1 MTTRA
6 QPFEQLLL
14 ESIDEGLSV
23 LGNEPC
29 QALYQYLLTIC
40 SLPREE
46 IPGRVSDFVAGLR
59 KSLGGASKV
68 IERIILRKLFQK
80 TGSSFRET
88 IDTEFTE
95 YIADGAY
102 PDARNSVW
110 RHLSQT
116 PIADEIDWKS
126 IPPGMVLKTQ
136 QCVQVRHLKG
146 YLSLTIF

>member
-1 MTTRA
+1 MSARS

-14 ESIDEGLSV
+14 DSVDEALSI

-46 IPGRVSDFVAGLR
+46 IPSRVADFVAGLR

-68 IERIILRKLFQK
+68 IERMILRKLFQK
-80 TGSSFRET
+80 TGSSFKET

-95 YIADGAY
+95 YVADAKRRY
-102 PDARNSVW
+102 EILSH
-110 RHLSQT
+110 RHGVAEDSSDPLRS
-116 PIADEIDWKS
+116 KK
-126 IPPGMVLKTQ
+126 G
-136 QCVQVRHLKG
+136 QVT
-146 YLSLTIF
+146 S

>member
-1 MTTRA
+1 MSTRL

-14 ESIDEGLSV
+14 ECIDEGLSV

-29 QALYQYLLTIC
+29 QALYQYLLTIF
-40 SLPREE
+40 SLPRED
-46 IPGRVSDFVAGLR
+46 IPGRVPDFVAGLR

-95 YIADGAY
+95 YVA
-102 PDARNSVW
+102 DARQRYEILSH
-110 RHLSQT
+110 RHGIVEDST
-116 PIADEIDWKS
+116 DSTRSK
-126 IPPGMVLKTQ
+126 
-136 QCVQVRHLKG
+136 KG
-146 YLSLTIF
+146 QITG

>member
-1 MTTRA
+1 MSARN

-14 ESIDEGLSV
+14 ECIDEGLSI
-23 LGNEPC
+23 LGNEPR
-29 QALYQYLLTIC
+29 QALYQYLLTMC

-46 IPGRVSDFVAGLR
+46 IPGRVMDFAAGLR

-95 YIADGAY
+95 YVADAKRRY
-102 PDARNSVW
+102 EIVTH
-110 RHLSQT
+110 RHGVTEAST
-116 PIADEIDWKS
+116 DPVGSK
-126 IPPGMVLKTQ
+126 
-136 QCVQVRHLKG
+136 KG
-146 YLSLTIF
+146 QITG

>member
-1 MTTRA
+1 MTTRV
-6 QPFEQLLL
+6 QPFESLLL
-14 ESIDEGLSV
+14 ECIDEGLSV

-46 IPGRVSDFVAGLR
+46 IPNRVADFVAGLR

-88 IDTEFTE
+88 VDTEFTE
-95 YIADGAY
+95 YVADAKRRY
-102 PDARNSVW
+102 EILSH
-110 RHLSQT
+110 RHVVAEDSTYSTSSKKGQT
-116 PIADEIDWKS
+116 AS
-126 IPPGMVLKTQ
+126 
-136 QCVQVRHLKG
+136 
-146 YLSLTIF
+146 